1 LLDAS
6 RLKGKIVEKNTNIEE
21 LSRKIGINHATF
33 YRKLKNNS
41 FSIEEADK
49 IAVALSLTNE
59 EATAIFFSQF
69 VA

>member
-1 LLDAS
+1 MLDVS
-6 RLKGKIVEKNTNIEE
+6 RLKSKIVEKDTNVKE

-33 YRKLKNNS
+33 YRKLKSNS

-49 IAVALSLTNE
+49 IAAALSLTNE
-59 EATAIFFSQF
+59 EVTAIFFSQF

>member
-1 LLDAS
+1 MLDAS

-21 LSRKIGINHATF
+21 LSRKIGINYATF

-49 IAVALSLTNE
+49 IAAALSLTNE

>member
-1 LLDAS
+1 MLDVS
-6 RLKGKIVEKNTNIEE
+6 RLKSKIVEKSTNIKE
-21 LSRKIGINHATF
+21 LSREIGINHTTF
-33 YRKLKNNS
+33 YRKLKSNS

-49 IAVALSLTNE
+49 IAAALSLTNE

>member
-1 LLDAS
+1 MLDVS
-6 RLKGKIVEKNTNIEE
+6 RLKSKIVEKNTSIKE
-21 LSRKIGINHATF
+21 LSRKIGINHTTF
-33 YRKLKNNS
+33 YRKLKSNS

-49 IAVALSLTNE
+49 IAAALSLTNK

>member
-1 LLDAS
+1 MLDVS
-6 RLKGKIVEKNTNIEE
+6 RLKCKIIESNTNVEE
-21 LSRKIGINHATF
+21 LSQKIGIDHSTF

-59 EATAIFFSQF
+59 EATAIFF
-69 VA
+69 